1 MSSASD
7 QPAAAGDSGQ
17 PTDAEAAE
25 LLKYLDEVL
34 QDYQRYVGEIG
45 RLGYAAP
52 QLLYYRDEVQDLM
65 EALEVEDGVD
75 MKPRW
80 ARIRDLDNQVRARA
94 SDLVGE
100 VGHANFKQ
108 YQIVNN
114 PPLTRWWWYLNRT
127 TANPEPAPR
136 PAWQWWRKG

>member
-1 MSSASD
+1 MS
-7 QPAAAGDSGQ
+7 
-17 PTDAEAAE
+17 AEANKPLDPEVAE

-34 QDYQRYVGEIG
+34 ADYERYVSDLGH
-45 RLGYAAP
+45 LGYAAP

-65 EALEVEDGVD
+65 DDLAAEPGVD
-75 MKPRW
+75 LASRW
-80 ARIRDLDNQVRARA
+80 QKIRDLDNKVRAA
-94 SDLVGE
+94 ATDLVRE

-127 TANPEPAPR
+127 TANPEPGPK